1 MMLHTTAL
9 TGVAGSIPGLGLEV
23 PALPKLASA
32 SLLHQCAPLQL
43 CWPSEASVHS
53 DWLVPMLCWLLKV
66 LNNIPASN

>member
-1 MMLHTTAL
+1 MMLRTTAL
-9 TGVAGSIPGLGLEV
+9 TGVAGSILGLGLEV

-32 SLLHQCAPLQL
+32 SPLQL

-66 LNNIPASN
+66 LNTIPASN